1 MCKSRRNQ
9 YICRQGYY
17 SVLVKS
23 MQAAAFL
30 SEKLEAET
38 WLESGR
44 GSVMKPGR
52 LCSPRPPPLPSLLLA
67 ARCLPPYL
75 FPLLLSSTSLAPPL
89 FPRHFVKICLGLSMR
104 RSKGHAIPWHHQIPF
119 PGYNLPL
126 IPSVNGRT
134 ENKCNV
140 NDVCTEFNESIEWR
154 ERKRKLYIN
163 PHQNEDNLSTLRNTW
178 QEE

>member
-1 MCKSRRNQ
+1 MNKIVNLRTNKSENRLCFICQGMCKSRRNQ

-52 LCSPRPPPLPSLLLA
+52 LCSPRPPPPSFPTTRRPLPSS
-67 ARCLPPYL
+67 LP
-75 FPLLLSSTSLAPPL
+75 LSSPFIIHVPRPALVSSSFCEDMSGPLNETVKRSCHTVASSDTFPWLQLATNP
-89 FPRHFVKICLGLSMR
+89 VG
-104 RSKGHAIPWHHQIPF
+104 
-119 PGYNLPL
+119 
-126 IPSVNGRT
+126 
-134 ENKCNV
+134 
-140 NDVCTEFNESIEWR
+140 EWTN
-154 ERKRKLYIN
+154 RK
-163 PHQNEDNLSTLRNTW
+163 QM
-178 QEE
+178 